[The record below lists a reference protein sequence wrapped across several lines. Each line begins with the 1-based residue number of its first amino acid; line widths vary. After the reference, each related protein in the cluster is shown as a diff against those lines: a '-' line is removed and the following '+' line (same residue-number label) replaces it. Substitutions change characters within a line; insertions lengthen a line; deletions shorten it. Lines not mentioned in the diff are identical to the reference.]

1 MMLESWG
8 KGGAQFELCRNW
20 GRELWVNGTG
30 KSLGRRCT
38 VSVIIWVV
46 CRNWGQELWVNDVGK
61 SWEGRYTCTAENS
74 YGQKAVSA
82 FVTIIGECAIG
93 KLYDGFHPR
102 KPSTFPL
109 KIFSF
114 IFIYYF
120 CISVNSVWNFH
131 FHVKSFA
138 LCLCHNKAKRG
149 YCPDVGGMAMW
160 ILP

>member
-1 MMLESWG
+1 MYCFSDYL
-8 KGGAQFELCRNW
+8 FF
-20 GRELWVNGTG
+20 
-30 KSLGRRCT
+30 
-38 VSVIIWVV
+38 

-61 SWEGRYTCTAENS
+61 SWEGRYTCTAENN
-74 YGQKAVSA
+74 YGQKVVSA

-93 KLYDGFHPR
+93 KRYEGFHPR

-131 FHVKSFA
+131 FHVNSFA
-138 LCLCHNKAKRG
+138 LCLCHNKAK
-149 YCPDVGGMAMW
+149 
-160 ILP
+160 